1 MGIEICCSEQQ
12 VLLICKESVRK
23 IFENCKKKKKK
34 TGKRPNYAA
43 LREELQQACDGR
55 GQRLLTF

>member
-23 IFENCKKKKKK
+23 IFENCKKKKK